1 LIGVRNATCP
11 GRARRFSSHEL
22 IRPIISSTKVIDG
35 VDDSIAVDEK
45 TLAYFAGLFDGE
57 GCINV
62 AEVKPRPGRRSPSF
76 QTVAQ
81 VSMTDRRSLD
91 LLLDSFGGSIRRTNK
106 VGARPIWVWRVYHKA
121 AKLFLE
127 DILPYLV
134 VKKLQ
139 AELLIEL
146 ENGVPGRGV
155 QRSLSVDEIERRR
168 KIKVKICALNGPSL
182 YAEYL
187 KTVEK

>member
-1 LIGVRNATCP
+1 LSWVRSATRR
-11 GRARRFSSHEL
+11 GRARRLSSPEPT
-22 IRPIISSTKVIDG
+22 RPIIRSTTVFDG
-35 VDDSIAVDEK
+35 VDDSRAVDEK

-91 LLLDSFGGSIRRTNK
+91 LLLGSFGGSIRRANK
-106 VGARPIWVWRVYHKA
+106 EGARPIWVWRVYHKT

-127 DILPYLV
+127 AILPYLV
-134 VKKLQ
+134 VKRLQ
-139 AELLIEL
+139 AELLIEF
-146 ENGVPGRGV
+146 ENGVPGRGL
-155 QRSLSVDEIERRR
+155 QRRLNDDEIERRR
-168 KIKVKICALNGPSL
+168 KIKDKICALNGPSL

-187 KTVEK
+187 KTVDE